1 MLKSIISAIV
11 IMAMLS
17 ACALNG
23 SQKPQTVQSPDSEVE
38 DQSEIRLLE
47 TESVTFP
54 TNSLFVQAGVCD
66 GWSWSV
72 VGLLLN
78 GQVGFLKCE
87 ESRYILDP
95 SMPEIDQSTLKPII
109 SSVVPNRSILN
120 MPSQLYI
127 FESTVV
133 QEPQTPTSDEAEFRK
148 LKQCRLKEAE
158 YRMRPHMASGFP
170 IPKYRAT
177 LDEKLIVQVIPVDFK
192 GLRTTSSPID
202 DLLDA
207 ALAIE
212 RFWERQSSK
221 PVNIEFRIPPSY
233 IKLPKS
239 VKEYDLGS
247 KFPDFDGNKYSAYV
261 RAATVAADPLVDFT
275 GADVVV
281 LAHTPRATSSDIG
294 TFIAEAGMPGSGFAF
309 VTGEGTVL
317 NVLIQGADT
326 PRDLQNWIHEFGHML
341 GLTDSGGVGEMGFDI
356 MLNYNNPELTVWNRF
371 LLGVLNDSQIACITS
386 DDTSTHWIRPVA
398 TSENVLKGAVIPLS
412 STRAIV
418 VESRRRLGFD
428 ALLGMESEGLLVYE
442 VDTEKSGDV
451 DDGPFKIL
459 GPDRYTVNQGWR
471 ASVDAPLKQGESIT
485 HKGWKISNLESG
497 AFGDVVKIEAVG

>member
-1 MLKSIISAIV
+1 MLRAIISATVIV
-11 IMAMLS
+11 AMLS

-23 SQKPQTVQSPDSEVE
+23 PQTPLTVQSPDSAVEGASEV
-38 DQSEIRLLE
+38 RFLE

-54 TNSLFVQAGVCD
+54 TNPLFVQAGECE

-78 GQVGFLKCE
+78 GEVGFIKCE
-87 ESRYILDP
+87 ESRYIADP
-95 SMPEIDQSTLKPII
+95 SMPEIDQTTLKPII
-109 SSVVPNRSILN
+109 SSAVPTRSILN

-127 FESTVV
+127 YESTVV
-133 QEPQTPTSDEAEFRK
+133 QEPLTPTSDESEFRK

-158 YRMRPHMASGFP
+158 YRVRPHMASGFP
-170 IPKYRAT
+170 IPKYRAR

-202 DLLDA
+202 DLSDA

-221 PVNIEFRIPPSY
+221 PVNIEFRIPSSY
-233 IKLPKS
+233 IELPKS
-239 VKEYDLGS
+239 VKGYDLGS
-247 KFPDFDGNKYSAYV
+247 KFPNFDGKKYSDYV
-261 RAATVAADPLVDFT
+261 MAATVAADPIVDFS

-281 LAHTPRATSSDIG
+281 LAHTPLAISSDVG

-309 VTGEGTVL
+309 ATEEGTVL
-317 NVLIQGADT
+317 NVLIQGADS

-371 LLGVLNDSQIACITS
+371 LLGILNESQIACITS
-386 DDTSTHWIRPVA
+386 ETTSTHWIRPVA

-418 VESRRRLGFD
+418 VESRRRVGFD
-428 ALLGMESEGLLVYE
+428 ALLGLESEGLLVYE

-451 DDGPFKIL
+451 EDGPFKIL

-471 ASVDAPLKQGESIT
+471 ASVDAPLKPGESIS

>member
-1 MLKSIISAIV
+1 MLRAIISAIV
-11 IMAMLS
+11 IVAMLS

-23 SQKPQTVQSPDSEVE
+23 PQKPLTVQSPDSAVEGASEV
-38 DQSEIRLLE
+38 RFLE

-54 TNSLFVQAGVCD
+54 TNPLFVQAGECE

-72 VGLLLN
+72 VGLLLD
-78 GQVGFLKCE
+78 GEVGFIKCE
-87 ESRYILDP
+87 ESRYIADP
-95 SMPEIDQSTLKPII
+95 SMPEIDQTTLKPII
-109 SSVVPNRSILN
+109 SSAVPTRSILN

-127 FESTVV
+127 YESTVV
-133 QEPQTPTSDEAEFRK
+133 QEPLTPTSDESEFRK

-158 YRMRPHMASGFP
+158 YRVRPHMASGFP
-170 IPKYRAT
+170 IPKYRAR

-202 DLLDA
+202 DLSDA

-221 PVNIEFRIPPSY
+221 PVNMEFRIPSSY
-233 IKLPKS
+233 IELPKS
-239 VKEYDLGS
+239 VKGYDLGS
-247 KFPDFDGNKYSAYV
+247 KFPNFDGKKYSDYV
-261 RAATVAADPLVDFT
+261 MAATVAADPIVDFS

-281 LAHTPRATSSDIG
+281 LAHTPLAISSDVG

-309 VTGEGTVL
+309 ATEEGTVL
-317 NVLIQGADT
+317 NVLIQGADS

-371 LLGVLNDSQIACITS
+371 LLGILNESQIACITS
-386 DDTSTHWIRPVA
+386 ETTSTHWIRPVA

-418 VESRRRLGFD
+418 VESRRRVGFD
-428 ALLGMESEGLLVYE
+428 ALLGLESEGLLVYE

-451 DDGPFKIL
+451 EDGPFKIL

-471 ASVDAPLKQGESIT
+471 ASVDAPLKPGESIS